1 MSQFSDKMLCCPSCQ
16 RFTLKPGDGQFA
28 SYLVCSSCGEKWEA
42 NDPTV
47 AQFQAK
53 GGNRPQRKKTVPFE
67 QCPFCGFAASWDKVP
82 EYIAA
87 MECKFCQ
94 CTISSGNNAIPIAGK
109 KTKCPG
115 CGSQTGDQTWEFT
128 YQNPQV
134 QKGHCE
140 SCGGKWS
147 RGNK

>member
-1 MSQFSDKMLCCPSCQ
+1 MSQFERKVLRCPSC
-16 RFTLKPGDGQFA
+16 LKYELRPGDGQFA

-42 NDPTV
+42 NDPNV

-53 GGNRPQRKKTVPFE
+53 GGDRPRRKKTVPFE
-67 QCPFCGFAASWDKVP
+67 QCPFCGFAASWEKTLRHV
-82 EYIAA
+82 AS

-94 CTISSGNNAIPIAGK
+94 CTIASGNNAFPEHAK
-109 KTKCPG
+109 KFKCPG
-115 CGSQTGDQTWEFT
+115 CGSQSGDQTWEIT
-128 YQNPQV
+128 WQQSRAE
-134 QKGHCE
+134 KGHCE